1 MANSPDEKLP
11 SSILFTDRCQHVSSI
26 SESYFATL
34 SCFVILSCFATLSC
48 FVIFCADGTQII
60 LSLIFVES
68 EAEAIGILG
77 QQTEKTNL

>member
-34 SCFVILSCFATLSC
+34 SCFVIL
-48 FVIFCADGTQII
+48 CADGTQII